1 MNSVPT
7 SPLPLTAIRVSDRH
21 KKAGFGLTEVLMVV
35 AILGVI
41 TALALPSLAG
51 VLQGGRSAK
60 AKQQAQAIAQ
70 TYAAAEAVGAVFA
83 IQSREGVVDAL
94 TRPQGV
100 AGIGIF
106 ENVIF
111 SVKLTLA
118 EQNEVRNS
126 PFLVGRTLPD
136 GKFHLDFKP

>member
-1 MNSVPT
+1 MKLITAVS
-7 SPLPLTAIRVSDRH
+7 LPLTGLSSLKDR
-21 KKAGFGLTEVLMVV
+21 KQGGFGLTEVLMVV

-60 AKQQAQAIAQ
+60 SKQQAQAIAQ
-70 TYAAAEAVGAVFA
+70 TFAAAEAVGAVFA
-83 IQSREGVVDAL
+83 TQSREGVVDAL
-94 TRPQGV
+94 TRPEGV
-100 AGIGIF
+100 TGVGIF

-111 SVKLTLA
+111 SVKLTIA
-118 EQNEVRNS
+118 EQTEVRTS

-136 GKFHLDFKP
+136 GKFRLEFKP

>member
-1 MNSVPT
+1 MKLITPL
-7 SPLPLTAIRVSDRH
+7 SPPLTGLSLREGLKRD
-21 KKAGFGLTEVLMVV
+21 GFGLTEVLMVV

-41 TALALPSLAG
+41 TALALPALAG

-60 AKQQAQAIAQ
+60 SKQQAQTIAQ
-70 TYAAAEAVGAVFA
+70 TFAAAEAVGAVFA
-83 IQSREGVVDAL
+83 VSSREGVVDAL
-94 TRPQGV
+94 TRPEGV
-100 AGIGIF
+100 TGVGIF